1 MRRQIPPDTLKYAL
15 LSGVKVQ
22 NGKGAILGLD
32 LQSIADRPVVQS
44 FSPLAKCRRSATSD
58 QGLEKLLLFVRALRA
73 RHGDLGLVWEE
84 DANWPFGY
92 ECATACEWRVYTM
105 SCVAEAFQHR

>member
-1 MRRQIPPDTLKYAL
+1 MRRQFPADLLKYTL

-32 LQSIADRPVVQS
+32 LQSVADRSVVQS
-44 FSPLAKCRRSATSD
+44 FPPLAKCRRPATSN
-58 QGLEKLLLFVRALRA
+58 QGLEKLVLFVRALRA
-73 RHGDLGLVWEE
+73 RHGDLGLVLEA
-84 DANWPFGY
+84 DANRPFGY

-105 SCVAEAFQHR
+105 SRVAEAFQHR